1 MVNITVDESLHLTTT
16 NKLIINKI
24 KDDLTVDNPDYI
36 KRLRLKKWIGNIP
49 KTLNLYELNENTYI
63 LPFGYL
69 ERLEAFL
76 KESDIKYSIINKN
89 VDMPLK
95 MIKKANLNLFDYQQE
110 ATRDVL
116 KATNGILISPAG
128 SGKTRMAME
137 IIGKRNQK
145 TLWLTNNLTLLTQSK
160 RVFKQFFSNKV
171 GEISGGKINIQDVTF
186 ATVQTLS
193 NVDLTKYKNT
203 WGMVVV
209 DECFSGDVE
218 ILTEKGFIRFDEL
231 GDEKVAQYHENGN
244 IDFVVP
250 SRKIKNR
257 HQGNLIE
264 LHLHRDANVL
274 MTPNHNHIYKNNKNK
289 IVRKEVKDINFM
301 RKIVSGKGIGNGG
314 LTAFE
319 QLLILTQ
326 ADAHKTR
333 SSTNQYQIQ
342 LQKKRK
348 LDRFLDIVSRL
359 DIDIK
364 LQEVKTT
371 RKGARRWTYYLPQEY
386 KPKLFTD
393 VFKVK
398 DFGYQKAR
406 EFIDEV
412 CVWDGYQRNGKN
424 INYDS
429 IIKENVDFVSAIA
442 TLGGYANYQVVRPDN
457 RKETFSDI
465 HRVFFQDIETQ
476 SKHEQK
482 VYKKEVYYDDYVY
495 CVEVPTHNIVVRS
508 KGKTFISGNCH
519 RIVGGPTKVMQFYKV
534 LSNLNAKYK
543 YGLTATLFEKP
554 KDISMSPIFLLG
566 EKLHK
571 VSSESIERVTAEHIL
586 YKLYT
591 ETSDEYLNPDK
602 TIDYNKLLDY
612 LMNDYERNVN
622 ILTNFLEN
630 KNRHNLVLSSRNE
643 HLETLSEMLNRFGI
657 VNHVLIGLTPT
668 KEREE
673 MLQDFKEGK
682 VNFILSNY
690 QLAKE
695 GLDLPIADT
704 LHMVLPMREKK
715 TIIQSAGRVERV
727 YEGKT
732 NSKVYDYVDI
742 NHFMLVNMYND
753 RRRHL
758 NAR

>member
-1 MVNITVDESLHLTTT
+1 MGSTPKRLNMYSEIDGVLVIPYGMRTTLLKLLKEHNIEYELKELH
-16 NKLIINKI
+16 
-24 KDDLTVDNPDYI
+24 KDNYI
-36 KRLRLKKWIGNIP
+36 KFEEKNP
-49 KTLNLYELNENTYI
+49 LNLY
-63 LPFGYL
+63 
-69 ERLEAFL
+69 
-76 KESDIKYSIINKN
+76 
-89 VDMPLK
+89 
-95 MIKKANLNLFDYQQE
+95 DYQKL
-110 ATRDVL
+110 ATMNVL
-116 KATNGILISPAG
+116 QHRNGILISPAG
-128 SGKTRMAME
+128 SGKTRMAMNL
-137 IIGKRNQK
+137 IKQRGVK
-145 TLWLTNNLTLLTQSK
+145 TLWLTHTLDLLRQSK
-160 RVFKQFFSNKV
+160 RVYREFFKNPA
-171 GEISGGKINIQDVTF
+171 GEISGGKINIKDITF
-186 ATVQTLS
+186 ATVQTLN
-193 NVDLTKYKNT
+193 NVDLGKYRDEFDLIII
-203 WGMVVV
+203 
-209 DECFSGDVE
+209 DECFSKDTE
-218 ILTEKGFIRFDEL
+218 ILTEEGFIRFDEL

-519 RIVGGPTKVMQFYKV
+519 RVGGTPNRVSMFYKV

-543 YGLTATLFEKP
+543 YGLTATLFAKQNEMSSVP
-554 KDISMSPIFLLG
+554 NILIGDTLYEVDI
-566 EKLHK
+566 EN
-571 VSSESIERVTAEHIL
+571 VSRVTAKHKPIL
-586 YKLYT
+586 LDTKPSDVYLKPDRTLDYHKL
-591 ETSDEYLNPDK
+591 SEYLIYDIERSMKIVENMLKYKDR
-602 TIDYNKLLDY
+602 YNIALSNRNDHLFIMRDLL
-612 LMNDYERNVN
+612 EIEGIKV
-622 ILTNFLEN
+622 EV
-630 KNRHNLVLSSRNE
+630 LVGE
-643 HLETLSEMLNRFGI
+643 
-657 VNHVLIGLTPT
+657 VKA
-668 KEREE
+668 KERERI
-673 MLQDFKEGK
+673 LKDFEKGK
-682 VNFILSNY
+682 FHYLLSNY

-695 GLDLPIADT
+695 GLDMPIADI
-704 LHMVLPMREKK
+704 LHLTFPMRDKR
-715 TIIQSAGRVERV
+715 TIIQSKGRVERQ
-727 YEGKT
+727 YKDKT
-732 NSKVYDYVDI
+732 ESIVFDYVDKNI
-742 NHFMLVNMYND
+742 GVLVGMFNERKRY
-753 RRRHL
+753 L
-758 NAR
+758 